1 MKANTFMNKIKKK
14 SLKKFTKSDFRML
27 LKGITETYLYL
38 NDGIEK
44 DGCKD
49 AAAYRLIASQIS
61 TLSLPA
67 SM

>member
-1 MKANTFMNKIKKK
+1 
-14 SLKKFTKSDFRML
+14 LKKFTKSDFRML